1 MVRYQC
7 NSQPVLL
14 LLILQSV
21 LILISN
27 LIWFTL
33 FDKFVFPLLFYSSC
47 LMGILFMI
55 AQKVL

>member
-33 FDKFVFPLLFYSSC
+33 FDKFVFPLLFYSC